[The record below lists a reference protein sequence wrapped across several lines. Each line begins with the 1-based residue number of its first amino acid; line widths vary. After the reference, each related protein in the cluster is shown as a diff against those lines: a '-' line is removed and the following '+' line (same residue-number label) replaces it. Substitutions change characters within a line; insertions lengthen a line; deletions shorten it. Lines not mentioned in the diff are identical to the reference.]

1 MNMKIYISGKITGL
15 LPEEYKP
22 KFEAAEKE
30 LISAGIQA
38 ENIVNPIRLNIPT
51 YGSWGDAMQTC
62 LDALKPCTAIYML
75 RCWEDSF
82 GARHELTQAGIQ
94 RKDIYFE
101 ESNDIEMIR
110 ECIRTGVLS

>member
-15 LPEEYKP
+15 LPDEYTSN
-22 KFEAAEKE
+22 FAAAEKALVE
-30 LISAGIQA
+30 AGIPA
-38 ENIVNPIRLNIPT
+38 ENIVNPCKLGIPAE
-51 YGSWGDAMQTC
+51 GSWGDAMQTC

>member
-1 MNMKIYISGKITGL
+1 MKIYISGKITGL

-22 KFEAAEKE
+22 KFEAAEKA
-30 LISAGIQA
+30 LIDAGISA
-38 ENIVNPIRLNIPT
+38 ESIVNPIRLNIPIE
-51 YGSWGDAMQTC
+51 GSWSEALQICMDAM
-62 LDALKPCTAIYML
+62 KSCTAIYML

-110 ECIRTGVLS
+110 ECIRTGVLL